1 MTKKLE
7 LQLRDEFEKYQAKA
21 HPEDRMSF
29 MDYVQQIGRFQGYKV
44 VVQTSWDFEIQR
56 ITFTK

>member
-1 MTKKLE
+1 MNKKLE

-44 VVQTSWDFEIQR
+44 AVQTSWDLDYI